1 MHRKDW
7 LGSREKEG
15 RERRERI
22 KRGYF
27 AEKQKRLIGYE
38 KSKPFPIQRF
48 K

>member
-15 RERRERI
+15 RQRREKI
-22 KRGYF
+22 KLGYLD
-27 AEKQKRLIGYE
+27 EKQKRLIGYE
-38 KSKPFPIQRF
+38 KSKTFSIQRI

>member
-15 RERRERI
+15 KQRRERI

-27 AEKQKRLIGYE
+27 TEKQKRLIGNG
-38 KSKPFPIQRF
+38 KRKTFLIQRI